1 MFTIHFQTDAY
12 RPNLQ
17 VTIRSSA
24 DGWTQ
29 DWGGDFEGDAWIFR
43 LPDDPFM
50 PVMDFKFVLQEQ
62 YWMSGPDLHLAP
74 EPGGE
79 YTYTDAQVAFPPM
92 TELIVENGAVA
103 RRFFTPDLDETHHYD
118 VIVIGSG
125 MGGGVLADQLSDYGF
140 DVLVL
145 EAGSYLFPTHIGN
158 LPRQHLL
165 GGQFDKN
172 IWSLWD
178 DFKITNYENAPGSQY
193 DGGQG
198 FNLGGRSVFWGGF
211 IPAMT
216 WWELASWPEP
226 VRWYL
231 EDPGYTLVRELVKES
246 RLDSAFQGRVRT
258 FLRNRLPD
266 YVVQTAPMAIQHT
279 EAELRQVPAGVFSTA
294 DLLME
299 SRLVDDR
306 TGARNLTV
314 NLNHAATRIEH
325 ADGRAGAVVAHDLVA
340 DQPRRYT
347 ADRIVLAAGTVE
359 TAKLALLSGLSDP
372 NGLIGRGITD
382 HPTFFLHFGIPPGSP
397 FHAEAAAAKLMLRH
411 RSAGGDGPP
420 VTDKHRYNV
429 IVELGADF
437 NQGRFI
443 DPEILERHLEDKG
456 QTMLCEIVFLF
467 DAPLMAENA
476 MTQSG
481 PSFVKPVVQMQESP
495 ITGAEWD
502 EISGLATQIIRAVGG
517 EPLAGGDLVLDRAG
531 LGGVAHEVG
540 TMRMGIDP
548 ERDFTDGV
556 VDANLKMVG
565 YDNLY
570 VCDLSVFP
578 TSPAANPT
586 LTLGALAL
594 RLADHLRGQA

>member
-1 MFTIHFQTDAY
+1 MFTIRFQTARY
-12 RPNLQ
+12 RPDLQ
-17 VTIRSSA
+17 VTIRSGA
-24 DGWTQ
+24 DGWSQ
-29 DWGGDFEGDAWIFR
+29 DWGGEFEGDAWVFR
-43 LPDDPFM
+43 LPDDPFL
-50 PVMDFKFVLQEQ
+50 PAMDFKFVLEEQ
-62 YWMSGPDLHLAP
+62 YWMLGANLHLDA

-79 YTYTDAQVAFPPM
+79 YVYTDAQVAFPLM
-92 TELIVENGAVA
+92 TEVIVESGAVA
-103 RRFFTPDLDETHHYD
+103 QRFFQPDLDEGHHYD
-118 VIVIGSG
+118 VIVVGSG

-178 DFKITNYENAPGSQY
+178 DFKVTNYVNAPGSQY

-211 IPAMT
+211 IPEMT
-216 WWELASWPEP
+216 WWELATWPEP

-231 EDPGYTLVRELVKES
+231 EDPGYNLARELVKET

-266 YVVQTAPMAIQHT
+266 FVVQTAPMAIQHT
-279 EAELRQVPAGVFSTA
+279 DAELRRVPAGVFSTA

-306 TGARNLTV
+306 TGARTLTV
-314 NLNHAATRIEH
+314 NLNHAAVRIEH
-325 ADGRAGAVVAHDLVA
+325 DGARASAVIAHDLIA
-340 DQPRRYT
+340 DVERRFT

-359 TAKLALLSGLSDP
+359 SAKLALLSGLADP
-372 NGLIGRGITD
+372 NGLIGRGLTD
-382 HPTFFLHFGIPPGSP
+382 HPIFFLHFALPPSSP
-397 FHAEAAAAKLMLRH
+397 FFSEAAAAKLMLRH
-411 RSAGGDGPP
+411 RSAGEGGPP
-420 VTDKHRYNV
+420 FTDKHRYNV
-429 IVELGADF
+429 LLELGADF
-437 NQGRFI
+437 NQGRFV
-443 DPEILERHLEDKG
+443 DPDILARHRADKG
-456 QTMLCEIVFLF
+456 QSMLCEIVFLF
-467 DAPLMAENA
+467 DSPLMAGNGLV
-476 MTQSG
+476 QPG
-481 PSFVKPVVQMQESP
+481 PSFVKPEVQMQEAP
-495 ITGAEWD
+495 ISEAEWE
-502 EISGLATQIIRAVGG
+502 EISGLAAGLLGDLGG
-517 EPLAGGDLVLDRAG
+517 MPLAGQDLVLDRAG

-540 TMRMGIDP
+540 TMRMGADP
-548 ERDFTDGV
+548 AYGYTDGV
-556 VDANLKMVG
+556 VDPNLKVNG
-565 YDNLY
+565 YDNLF

-594 RLADHLRGQA
+594 RLADHIRGVA

>member
-1 MFTIHFQTDAY
+1 MFTIRFQTDLL
-12 RPNLQ
+12 RPDRQ
-17 VTIRSSA
+17 VTVRSSA
-24 DGWTQ
+24 DGWAE
-29 DWGGDFEGDAWIFR
+29 DWAGDFEADAWVFR
-43 LPDDPFM
+43 LPDRPFM
-50 PVMDFKFVLQEQ
+50 PAMDFKFVADEQ
-62 YWMSGPDLHLAP
+62 YWMGGPNLHL
-74 EPGGE
+74 EPVPDGE
-79 YTYTDAQVAFPPM
+79 YVYTDAEVGFPPA
-92 TELIVENGAVA
+92 TELIVESGAVA
-103 RRFFTPDLDETHHYD
+103 QRFFRPDLDVGHHYD
-118 VIVIGSG
+118 VIVVGSG
-125 MGGGVLADQLSDYGF
+125 MGGGVLADQLSDFGL
-140 DVLVL
+140 DALVL

-172 IWSLWD
+172 VWSLWD
-178 DFKITNYENAPGSQY
+178 DFKVANYVNGAGSRY

-216 WWELASWPEP
+216 WWELADWPEP

-231 EDPGYTLVRELVKES
+231 EDPGYTLARELVKES
-246 RLDSAFQGRVRT
+246 RLDSSFQGRVRT

-279 EAELRQVPAGVFSTA
+279 DAELRRVPAGVFSTA

-325 ADGRAGAVVAHDLVA
+325 DGGRATAVFAHDLVS
-340 DQPRRYT
+340 DIERRFT

-359 TAKLALLSGLSDP
+359 SAKLALLSGLADP
-372 NGLIGRGITD
+372 NGLIGKGLTD
-382 HPTFFLHFGIPPGSP
+382 HPIFFLHFAVPPGSP
-397 FHAEAAAAKLMLRH
+397 FYSEAAAAKLMLRH
-411 RSAGGDGPP
+411 RDAGGDGPP
-420 VTDKHRYNV
+420 LQDKHRYNV

-437 NQGRFI
+437 NQGRFV
-443 DPEILERHLEDKG
+443 DPDILEAHRRDKG
-456 QTMLCEIVFLF
+456 ETMLCEIVFLF
-467 DAPLMAENA
+467 DAPLMDANGL
-476 MTQSG
+476 TQPG
-481 PSFVKPVVQMQESP
+481 PSFVKPVVQMQEAP
-495 ITGAEWD
+495 ITVAEWE
-502 EISGLATQIIRAVGG
+502 EISGLTAAILEAVGG
-517 EPLAGGDLVLDRAG
+517 VPLAGQDLVLDRAG

-540 TMRMGIDP
+540 TLRMGSDP
-548 ERDFTDGV
+548 ARGYADGV

-578 TSPAANPT
+578 SSPAANPT

-594 RLADHLRGQA
+594 RLADHLRGAA